1 MKRILP
7 ILAAAALFAAALFPL
22 LNAEREAAGTD
33 QRKLPVLMY
42 HSVLKD
48 ARRAGKYV
56 VSPDTFESDMRYLLD
71 HGYESVL
78 PSELVAFADG
88 SGRLPDKPVLITL
101 DDGYYNNLTYV
112 LPILDRLNMKAVVD
126 VVGQYAETFSERSD
140 PNPNYAYL
148 SWDEITELADSGRVE
163 IGNHTY
169 DMHTE
174 SSRLGC
180 MKKRGEDID
189 TYRALLIGDLGR
201 LQTLL
206 ESRAHVNCVTFAY
219 PFGDISPEA
228 TEVLKELGFQ
238 CTLTC
243 YERINTVVRGD
254 PDSLFMLG
262 RYNRPAGMSTESFM
276 ARVLRD

>member
-22 LNAEREAAGTD
+22 LDTEREAAETD
-33 QRKLPVLMY
+33 RRKLPVLMY

-78 PSELVAFADG
+78 PSELAAFADG

-126 VVGQYAETFSERSD
+126 VVGQYADTFSERSD

-148 SWDEITELADSGRVE
+148 SWDEITELADSGRIE

-169 DMHTE
+169 GMHTE

-180 MKKRGEDID
+180 MKKRGEDFD
-189 TYRALLIGDLGR
+189 TYRALLLGDLGR

-206 ESRAHVNCVTFAY
+206 QSRAHVTCITFAY

-243 YERINTVVRGD
+243 YERTNTVVRGD
-254 PDSLFMLG
+254 PESLLMLG
-262 RYNRPAGMSTESFM
+262 RYNRPAGLSTEAFM

>member
-7 ILAAAALFAAALFPL
+7 ILAAAALFAATLFPL
-22 LNAEREAAGTD
+22 LGAERETAGTD
-33 QRKLPVLMY
+33 RRKLPVLMY

-88 SGRLPDKPVLITL
+88 GGHLPDKPVLITL

-126 VVGQYAETFSERSD
+126 VVGQYTETFSDQAD

-148 SWDEITELADSGRVE
+148 SWDEITELADSGRIE

-169 DMHTE
+169 DMHAE
-174 SSRLGC
+174 SSRFGC

-189 TYRALLIGDLGR
+189 TYRALLVGDLGR

-206 ESRAHVNCVTFAY
+206 ESHAHVTCITFAY
-219 PFGDISPEA
+219 PFGGISPEA

-262 RYNRPAGMSTESFM
+262 RYNRPAGMSTEAFM
-276 ARVLRD
+276 ARVLHD

>member
-7 ILAAAALFAAALFPL
+7 ILSAIALFAAAFFPL
-22 LNAEREAAGTD
+22 LNAERETSETD
-33 QRKLPVLMY
+33 RRTLPVLMY

-78 PSELVAFADG
+78 PSELAAFADG
-88 SGRLPDKPVLITL
+88 GGQLPDKPVLITF

-169 DMHTE
+169 GMHTE
-174 SSRLGC
+174 SARLGC
-180 MKKRGEDID
+180 MKKRGEDLD
-189 TYRALLIGDLGR
+189 TYRALLLGDLGR

-206 ESRAHVNCVTFAY
+206 QSRAHVTCITFAY

-228 TEVLKELGFQ
+228 AGVLKELGFQ

-243 YERINTVVRGD
+243 YEKINTIVRGD

-276 ARVLRD
+276 ARVLRG